1 MELKR
6 DKQEFPCEAKSFPKS
21 WKETVLLSAERRRPK
36 TPPGSRGGA
45 PFELGEERGPG
56 EARAVGRV
64 LRQGGC
70 WGGVKHC
77 VCKSTKDRSRIEG
90 SMRKATTPKQ
100 SRHTST
106 TLTATTA
113 NTYRELTTH
122 GALVGR

>member
-1 MELKR
+1 MKGKAL
-6 DKQEFPCEAKSFPKS
+6 QKS

-36 TPPGSRGGA
+36 TPPGLRGGA

-56 EARAVGRV
+56 EARARGRV

-70 WGGVKHC
+70 WGGVRNC

-90 SMRKATTPKQ
+90 SMRRATTPKQ

-106 TLTATTA
+106 TLIATTA